1 MDPISGA
8 TAAPVSYTKQ
18 AGKSAMSVG
27 HQAKAAVAEARAAGV
42 ELARNAQG
50 FAASQIARGADAASV
65 FAAQIAALTPVE
77 PVTPPEGQVIDAYE
91 LGTGTPEETAA
102 PDDTGTPVEA
112 PTTPLDEALTP
123 SEVAT
128 TLLDPLTEAEA
139 DA

>member
-42 ELARNAQG
+42 ELAKNAQG

-77 PVTPPEGQVIDAYE
+77 PVTPPEGQVIDAYDA
-91 LGTGTPEETAA
+91 GSGA
-102 PDDTGTPVEA
+102 PQED
-112 PTTPLDEALTP
+112 PTTPVDDVLTP
-123 SEVAT
+123 PEVVT
-128 TLLDPLTEAEA
+128 SLLDPLVNPDQAE
-139 DA
+139 

>member
-1 MDPISGA
+1 MPRLILLRHGQSQWNLENRFTGWVDVDLTDQGR
-8 TAAPVSYTKQ
+8 
-18 AGKSAMSVG
+18 
-27 HQAKAAVAEARAAGV
+27 AEARAAGV

-65 FAAQIAALTPVE
+65 FAAQIAALTRVE

-102 PDDTGTPVEA
+102 PDDTGTPVDA